1 MRWTSILALAAALTL
16 AAAGAA
22 TTAAAD
28 PTFQR
33 PPPAKGFSYPEC
45 YCTNR
50 GVKVEMGRLTCIR
63 VGGSEFT
70 ARCGMS
76 LNNPTWRKV
85 RDGCEDGLSRTAPG
99 SEFLEQ
105 G

>member
-1 MRWTSILALAAALTL
+1 MKRMSRWMLAGALGLAATA
-16 AAAGAA
+16 
-22 TTAAAD
+22 AAAD
-28 PTFQR
+28 PTFKP

-50 GVKVEMGRLTCIR
+50 GVRVQMGGLTCIR
-63 VGGSEFT
+63 VGEGEFT

-85 RDGCEDGLSRTAPG
+85 KEGCEDGLSQAAPG
-99 SEFLEQ
+99 SEFLQ
-105 G
+105 PG